1 METELRR
8 TMTDTAHCPAEDR
21 NWEKGAHQRITC
33 TELLVPAL
41 GSCRSP
47 MTLWGQNP
55 NQQSCLCTSS
65 TSAIVLLL
73 AYMLL
78 VSISCVCHEALGPAL
93 PAGDDSSSSS
103 TIGQGLDSRRI
114 SKVEGLLWTRANFSM
129 LIIYK
134 NTLLSS
140 QASFSS

>member
-1 METELRR
+1 MRR

-41 GSCRSP
+41 GSSRSP

-103 TIGQGLDSRRI
+103 TIRQGLDSRRI